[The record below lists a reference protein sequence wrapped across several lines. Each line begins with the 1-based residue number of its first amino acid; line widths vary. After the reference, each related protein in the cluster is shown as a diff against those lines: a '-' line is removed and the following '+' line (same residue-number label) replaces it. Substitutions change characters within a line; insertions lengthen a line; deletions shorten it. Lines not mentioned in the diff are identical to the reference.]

1 MLDVS
6 GLRQAFGQ
14 FDFREKRIGV
24 YKVLAPFFYEDGD
37 MYDIFIEELPGG
49 SKIRISDYGLT
60 LMKLSYAFDIDTEHK
75 QEVLDT
81 IVLQNRAQI
90 NNGMIY
96 LDVLPHQL
104 DVGVNQIA
112 QVISK
117 VSNMDIIGR
126 EMQRSLFP
134 ELLRA
139 FVSESLKEFNVEEG
153 YAPTNDKHLTVDYK
167 IPGRRPIFLYGV
179 NENTK
184 AARVVI
190 SCLTFKNQ
198 AVPFRSLI
206 VYEDM
211 DKLSRFNRVQLT
223 NVAQKQYFSL
233 DGFREQGLSYI
244 HDELSA

>member
-1 MLDVS
+1 MLDID
-6 GLRQAFGQ
+6 GLRRTFGQ

-37 MYDIFIEELPGG
+37 MYDIFVEELPGE

-60 LMKLSYAFDIDTEHK
+60 LMKLSYTFDIDTEHK

-81 IVLQNRAQI
+81 IVLQNRAHI
-90 NNGMIY
+90 NNGLIY
-96 LDVLPHQL
+96 LDVFPRQL

-126 EMQRSLFP
+126 EVQRSLFP
-134 ELLRA
+134 ELLRT
-139 FVSESLKEFNVEEG
+139 FVTESLKDLNVEEG
-153 YAPTNDKHLTVDYK
+153 YTPTNDKHLTVDYK
-167 IPGRRPIFLYGV
+167 IPGKRPIFLYGV

-184 AARVVI
+184 AAKVVI

-211 DKLSRFNRVQLT
+211 DRLSRFNRVQLT

-233 DGFREQGLSYI
+233 DGFREQGVGYI
-244 HDELSA
+244 RDELSA

>member
-1 MLDVS
+1 MLDIN

-37 MYDIFIEELPGG
+37 MYDIFVEELPGE
-49 SKIRISDYGLT
+49 SKLRISDYGLT
-60 LMKLSYAFDIDTEHK
+60 LMKLSYTFDIDTGHK

-81 IVLQNRAQI
+81 IVLQNRVQI
-90 NNGMIY
+90 DNGLIY

-104 DVGVNQIA
+104 DVGVNQFA
-112 QVISK
+112 QVIAK

-134 ELLRA
+134 ELLRE
-139 FVSESLKEFNVEEG
+139 FVSERLKGFNVEEG

-198 AVPFRSLI
+198 AIPFRSLI

-233 DGFREQGLSYI
+233 EGFQEQGLSYI